1 MVSGIPNGG
10 VHQWSSVCD
19 VNSMKIKINRHALY
33 VDRSKRFWLVLK
45 ILKMIKFA
53 IYETLSLLPMKEKK
67 YIKNG
72 NLICKIERLCYI
84 FPY

>member
-1 MVSGIPNGG
+1 MVYKCGRRNLSYKWIKGIVKRHTGFVWSGIPHGG

-45 ILKMIKFA
+45 KF
-53 IYETLSLLPMKEKK
+53 
-67 YIKNG
+67 
-72 NLICKIERLCYI
+72 
-84 FPY
+84 